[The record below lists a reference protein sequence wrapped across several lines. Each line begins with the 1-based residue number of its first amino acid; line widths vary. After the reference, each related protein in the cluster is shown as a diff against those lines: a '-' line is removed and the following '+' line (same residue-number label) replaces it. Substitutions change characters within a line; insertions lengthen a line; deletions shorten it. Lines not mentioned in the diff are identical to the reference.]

1 MTKILVA
8 EDDPVS
14 QKILERYLHKWN
26 YDVTVT
32 ADGESAWTALS
43 SGAFHLAILDWN
55 MPGLSGIQLCER
67 IRADES
73 LALLYL
79 ILLTGRTERADI
91 KLGFEAGA
99 DDYVVKPYDPVELY
113 SRLKVACRLV
123 ESGLLLR
130 QQNLELNRYA
140 KEMEGLAEERSR
152 MLIHAERLATLG
164 TLTAG
169 VAHEVNNPN
178 TFISGNAQTLQRC
191 WPRIKRCLEQELVAH
206 PEDKKLAMMLEEVP
220 KMLDGIRTGVS
231 RITTIVN
238 GLKRYAG
245 VGKNT
250 LEPCDINRCIENA
263 LLLCTTHLKRKVQV
277 IKALMA
283 DPPSLMGDSQ
293 QLEQVFVNLFTNAA
307 DAFDELPKD
316 TAHYL
321 RIQTLVEGSR
331 ILVNIED
338 NGPGIPEQVLESI
351 WKPFFTTK
359 KAGKGTGLG
368 LAISQ
373 GIINDHSGTIT
384 VANLPEAGVRFTIA
398 LPSSP

>member
-8 EDDPVS
+8 EDDAVS
-14 QKILERYLHKWN
+14 RKILERYLNKWH
-26 YDVTVT
+26 YEVTVT
-32 ADGESAWTALS
+32 VDGESAWQALT
-43 SGAFHLAILDWN
+43 SGEFYLAILDWN
-55 MPGLSGIQLCER
+55 MPGLSGIQICER
-67 IRADES
+67 IRADDRY
-73 LALLYL
+73 ALIYL

-130 QQNLELNRYA
+130 QRNLELDRYA
-140 KEMEGLAEERSR
+140 KEMESLAEERSR
-152 MLIHAERLATLG
+152 MLIHSDRLATLG

-191 WPRIKRCLEQELVAH
+191 WPRLKQCLEHELIAH
-206 PEDKKLAMMLEEVP
+206 PDDAKLAMMIEEIPSMLE
-220 KMLDGIRTGVS
+220 GIRIGVS
-231 RITTIVN
+231 RITAIVN

-250 LEPCDINRCIENA
+250 IEALDLNRCIENA
-263 LLLCTTHLKRKVQV
+263 LLLCSAHLKRRVQV
-277 IKALMA
+277 VKTLERSL
-283 DPPSLMGDSQ
+283 PSLMGDSQ

-307 DAFDELPKD
+307 DALDEKPKD
-316 TAHYL
+316 SAHTL
-321 RIQTLVEGSR
+321 WIQTR
-331 ILVNIED
+331 IEDARIVVTVED
-338 NGPGIPEQVLESI
+338 NGPGIPEHLLDTI
-351 WKPFFTTK
+351 WKPFVTTK

-373 GIINDHSGTIT
+373 GIIHDHSGTIT
-384 VANLPEAGVRFTIA
+384 VANLPGAGACFTIA
-398 LPSSP
+398 LPLHA

>member
-8 EDDPVS
+8 EDDAVS
-14 QKILERYLHKWN
+14 QKILERYLLKWN
-26 YDVTVT
+26 YEVTVT
-32 ADGESAWTALS
+32 ADGESAWSALS
-43 SGAFHLAILDWN
+43 SGEFHLAILDWN

-67 IRADES
+67 IRADQS

-79 ILLTGRTERADI
+79 ILLTGRTERTDI

-130 QQNLELNRYA
+130 QQNLELNLYA
-140 KEMEGLAEERSR
+140 KEMERLAEERSR
-152 MLIHAERLATLG
+152 MLIHADRLATLG

-191 WPRIKRCLEQELVAH
+191 WPRIQHILEQELSAH
-206 PEDKKLAMMLEEVP
+206 PEDHKLAMILEEIP
-220 KMLDGIRTGVS
+220 KMLEGIRTGVS
-231 RITTIVN
+231 RITAIVN

-250 LEPCDINRCIENA
+250 LEVFDINRCVDNA
-263 LLLCTTHLKRKVQV
+263 LLLCTAQHKRTVQV
-277 IKALMA
+277 IKAWMT
-283 DPPSLMGDSQ
+283 DPPPLLGDSQ

-307 DAFDELPKD
+307 DALDELPKD

-331 ILVNIED
+331 LLVTIED
-338 NGPGIPEQVLESI
+338 NGPGIPEHALESI

-373 GIINDHSGTIT
+373 GIIHDHSGTIT
-384 VANLPEAGVRFTIA
+384 ATNLPDAGARFTIA
-398 LPSSP
+398 LPFKS